1 VLVKYVLAVDVGATK
16 IHGGILDENLKII
29 HEEKI
34 ASRESLLGLA
44 DQGLRRTK
52 NTIVNLTSLAA
63 KTNIN
68 ISSACIGFP
77 EYVSNDGQIMSR
89 DTIDWQS
96 QPKGDLLELTELD
109 WIVESDVR
117 CAAMGELSLIE
128 NMSQSNFLYV
138 LVSSGISHT
147 LVINGRPWT
156 GANGRAIGFGVTQIE
171 HHGEFRSLESVAS
184 GLGIAREYERLSG
197 VSVRGAIEVFQNFDS
212 DLTSKIVIVN
222 AAEAFSRGLL
232 NLVEVIDPSRVII
245 GGGLWLGSQKYRK
258 LVSELLPKAINGIM
272 SVASLQ
278 NSGLIGAGVIA
289 RDSLIKI

>member
-1 VLVKYVLAVDVGATK
+1 MKYFMAVDVGATK

-29 HEEKI
+29 HEETM

-52 NTIVNLTSLAA
+52 QIVVNLMSLAA
-63 KTNIN
+63 KSNIK

-96 QPKGDLLELTELD
+96 QPKGDLIELTELD

-245 GGGLWLGSQKYRK
+245 GGGLWLGSKKYRE
-258 LVSELLPKAINGIM
+258 LVSELLPKAINDIM

>member
-1 VLVKYVLAVDVGATK
+1 MNYFIAVDVGATK
-16 IHGGILDENLKII
+16 IHGGILDENLNII
-29 HEEKI
+29 HEETM

-52 NTIVNLTSLAA
+52 QIVVNLMSFAA
-63 KTNIN
+63 KSNIK

-212 DLTSKIVIVN
+212 DLTAKIVIEN

-258 LVSELLPKAINGIM
+258 LVSELLPKAINDIM

>member
-1 VLVKYVLAVDVGATK
+1 MKYFMAVDVGATK

-29 HEEKI
+29 HEETI

-77 EYVSNDGQIMSR
+77 EYVSNDGLIISR

-96 QPKGDLLELTELD
+96 QPKGDLIELTELD

-278 NSGLIGAGVIA
+278 NSGLVGAGVIA